1 VRPAWLAKPARACY
15 PDSVMSTVKPALKKP
30 LRLPPGSTEAQRQ
43 QRVRPRDAATLI
55 LKRESSAGPEVLM
68 GQRAGRHKFMPGAY
82 VFPGGKVDGHDAHVR
97 PASRLSDEVMRHLTR
112 AATPVRAGAIGKT
125 AIRETYEET
134 GLLLAAPG
142 DLGEPSDATWA
153 EVKAMGLAPDLRYLA
168 YLGRAITPPGSPIRF
183 HARFLVADAEHMRGE
198 LGGSGEL
205 LNLHWVAIDQALALP
220 IADVTEFMLIE
231 LKHYLQGDAAVRR
244 KRPLFCYRNNQA
256 FVTYS

>member
-1 VRPAWLAKPARACY
+1 
-15 PDSVMSTVKPALKKP
+15 MSSVKPSLSKP
-30 LRLPPGSTEAQRQ
+30 LRLPPGSSEAQRKR
-43 QRVRPRDAATLI
+43 RVTPRDAATLI
-55 LKRESSAGPEVLM
+55 LKRERTAGAAGAEVLM

-82 VFPGGKVDGHDAHVR
+82 VFPGGKVDGHDAQVR

-112 AATPVRAGAIGKT
+112 AASPLRAGAIGKT

-142 DLGEPSDATWA
+142 DLGDLGDSGDATWA
-153 EVKAMGLAPDLRYLA
+153 EVKAMGLAPDLRHLD

-205 LNLHWVAIDQALALP
+205 LNLHWVPIDDALHLP

-231 LKHYLQGDAAVRR
+231 LKRYLEGDEAVRR
-244 KRPLFCYRNNQA
+244 KRPLFSYRNNQA
-256 FVTYS
+256 YVTYS

>member
-1 VRPAWLAKPARACY
+1 
-15 PDSVMSTVKPALKKP
+15 MSTVKPSLSKP
-30 LRLPPGSTEAQRQ
+30 LRLPPGSSEAQRKR
-43 QRVRPRDAATLI
+43 RVTPRGAATLT
-55 LKRESSAGPEVLM
+55 LKRQRAAGAEVLM

-82 VFPGGKVDGHDAHVR
+82 VFPGGKVDGHDAQVR

-112 AATPVRAGAIGKT
+112 AASPLRAGAIGKT

-153 EVKAMGLAPDLRYLA
+153 EVKAMGLAPDLRHLD

-183 HARFLVADAEHMRGE
+183 HARFLLADAEHMRGE

-205 LNLHWVAIDQALALP
+205 LNLHWVAIDDALHLQ

-231 LKHYLQGDAAVRR
+231 LKRYLEGDEAVRR
-244 KRPLFCYRNNQA
+244 KRPLFSYRNNQA
-256 FVTYS
+256 YVTYS

>member
-1 VRPAWLAKPARACY
+1 
-15 PDSVMSTVKPALKKP
+15 MSSVKPSLSKP
-30 LRLPPGSTEAQRQ
+30 LRLPPGSGEAQRK
-43 QRVRPRDAATLI
+43 RSVTPRDAATLI
-55 LKRESSAGPEVLM
+55 LKRQRTAGAEVLM
-68 GQRAGRHKFMPGAY
+68 GRRAGRHKFMPGAY
-82 VFPGGKVDGHDAHVR
+82 VFPGGKVDGHDAQVR
-97 PASRLSDEVMRHLTR
+97 PASRLSDEAMRHLTR
-112 AATPVRAGAIGKT
+112 AASPLRAGAIGKT

-153 EVKAMGLAPDLRYLA
+153 ELKAMGLAPDLRHLD

-183 HARFLVADAEHMRGE
+183 HARFLIADAEPMRGE

-205 LNLHWVAIDQALALP
+205 LNLHWVSIDDALHLP

-231 LKHYLQGDAAVRR
+231 LKRFLAGDEAVRR

-256 FVTYS
+256 HVTYS

>member
-1 VRPAWLAKPARACY
+1 
-15 PDSVMSTVKPALKKP
+15 MSTVKPSLSKP
-30 LRLPPGSTEAQRQ
+30 LRLPPGSSEAQRKR
-43 QRVRPRDAATLI
+43 RVRPRDAATLI
-55 LKRESSAGPEVLM
+55 LKRQRSSGAEVLM

-82 VFPGGKVDGHDAHVR
+82 VFPGGKVDGHDARIR
-97 PASRLSDEVMRHLTR
+97 PASRLSEEAMRHLTR
-112 AATPVRAGAIGKT
+112 AATPLRAGAIGKT

-153 EVKAMGLAPDLRYLA
+153 EVKRMGLAPDLRHLD

-183 HARFLVADAEHMRGE
+183 HARFLLADAEHMQGA

-205 LNLHWVAIDQALALP
+205 LNLHWVAIDDALHLP

-231 LKHYLQGDAAVRR
+231 LKRYLAGDEDVRR
-244 KRPLFCYRNNQA
+244 KRPLFSYRNNQA
-256 FVTYS
+256 YVIYS